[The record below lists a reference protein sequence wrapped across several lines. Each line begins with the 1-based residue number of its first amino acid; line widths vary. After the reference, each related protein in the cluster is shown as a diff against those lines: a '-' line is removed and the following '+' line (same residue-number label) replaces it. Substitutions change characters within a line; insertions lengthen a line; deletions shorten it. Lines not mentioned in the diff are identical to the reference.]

1 VTEAYSNFSLPPLD
15 TFAFRKDVAEPTLV
29 DQSAG
34 IANLVPATDAQPA
47 ETSWRSVR
55 AHMTEVVQ
63 LYEAG
68 YSLSAIE
75 KKLGI
80 AWDSVARLLDKAG
93 VRERRN
99 KSR

>member
-1 VTEAYSNFSLPPLD
+1 
-15 TFAFRKDVAEPTLV
+15 LV
-29 DQSAG
+29 
-34 IANLVPATDAQPA
+34 LATDAEPKG
-47 ETSWRSVR
+47 TSWRSVR
-55 AHMTEVVQ
+55 PYLDEVVQ

-68 YSLSAIE
+68 YSLTAIE

-99 KSR
+99 KSP